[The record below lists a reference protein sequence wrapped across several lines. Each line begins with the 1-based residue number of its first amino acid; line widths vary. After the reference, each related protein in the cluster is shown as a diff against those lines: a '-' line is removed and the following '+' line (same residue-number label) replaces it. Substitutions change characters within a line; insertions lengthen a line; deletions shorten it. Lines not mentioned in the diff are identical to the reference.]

1 MIENITI
8 ACQKCGNELVI
19 KWVKCVSIVEN
30 KGNYADGKIVLCQ
43 MCHSTKM
50 KRK

>member
-1 MIENITI
+1 MIENISFV
-8 ACQKCGNELVI
+8 CEKCGNELVV
-19 KWVKCVSIVEN
+19 KRVKCISIVEN

-43 MCHSTKM
+43 ICQSAKM